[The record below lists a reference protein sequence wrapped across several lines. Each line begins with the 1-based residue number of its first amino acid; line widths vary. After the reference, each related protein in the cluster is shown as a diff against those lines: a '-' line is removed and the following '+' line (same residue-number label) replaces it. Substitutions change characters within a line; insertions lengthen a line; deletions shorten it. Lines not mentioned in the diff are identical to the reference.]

1 VSGRGS
7 RLALVAAAA
16 LVLFA
21 CPYTVAQEFVV
32 DGSSTLHPVLSAVAE
47 SFRATHPDAAPTVR
61 FSGTGVGF
69 ELLCSGQ
76 VDLIGA
82 SRPIDGDE
90 TGACSAAG
98 IDPVELPLAF
108 DRITVVVNPAN
119 DWVDCLT
126 LDELGRLWRREST
139 VRRWS
144 DLRPTWPASEI
155 SLYAPSVASGTY
167 DLFAAAVLAGG
178 GTLRTDFFP
187 SEDDAMLA
195 RRVGEDR
202 DGMSFFGHGH
212 YLAARGSLRPVAID
226 GGDGCV
232 QPGLPAHVPA
242 NPPPLWRTLFMYASG
257 EALRQSPAV
266 AEFAELALSGA
277 GRLMVEEAGY
287 LPLDSAARR
296 RSLELLEAART
307 AEPKPAD
314 GD

>member
-1 VSGRGS
+1 VSGRG
-7 RLALVAAAA
+7 RGLALVAVGA

-21 CPYTVAQEFVV
+21 WPFSVAQEFVV

-47 SFRATHPDAAPTVR
+47 SFGATHPYVVPTVR

-82 SRPIDGDE
+82 SRPIDE
-90 TGACSAAG
+90 YERRVCSAAG
-98 IDPVELPLAF
+98 IEPVELPLAF

-119 DWVDCLT
+119 DWVDCLS

-144 DLRPTWPASEI
+144 DLRPSWPGSQI

-167 DLFAAAVLAGG
+167 DLFAAAVLAVDDA
-178 GTLRTDFFP
+178 LRTDFFP

-195 RRVGEDR
+195 RSVAEDR
-202 DGMSFFGHGH
+202 NGMSFFGHGH

-226 GGDGCV
+226 GGGGCV
-232 QPGLPAHVPA
+232 PPGLPAHVPA

-257 EALRQSPAV
+257 EALRQRPAV

-287 LPLDSAARR
+287 LPLDSAARQE
-296 RSLELLEAART
+296 SLELLDAARS
-307 AEPKPAD
+307 AEPKPAG